1 MQPKVSVIIPVYN
14 TERFLQDCIDSLV
27 NQTLEA
33 IELIF
38 VNDAS
43 PDHCL
48 NILEKNQKLY
58 PDKIKIIDSK
68 VNLKQGGARN
78 IGIREAQADYIAF
91 VDSDDFVAPTMLEHL
106 YNKIVERRAD
116 VSIIKYADVLEGTRY
131 HTFFSPDF
139 NDFITGI
146 HGWDE
151 EVQKFDGKALSEKGI
166 KKALTLHTSGAW
178 GAVWKKE
185 IIEKNKV
192 YFPEQ
197 LRYEDNFWVWL
208 IKCYTRK
215 YTFVNEVGYYYR
227 TVQNSA
233 VHANNELYH
242 WDRIT
247 ILELL
252 LEEAKRR
259 GIYSKYYAV
268 WESIGIFTCFSTYF
282 IFMHKFDRP
291 PIDLVK
297 KIPEEC
303 LGQFPNW
310 KKNSIYKRTYPKLR
324 RAKYAVIE
332 KFPVIMLYLHP
343 IWEKVQK
350 NFSSVKNRKKVGNEK

>member
-27 NQTLEA
+27 SQTLKE

-38 VNDAS
+38 VNDVS

-48 NILEKNQKLY
+48 NILQENQKMH
-58 PDKIKIIDSK
+58 PAKIRIINSK

-78 IGIREAQADYIAF
+78 LGIHEAKADYVAF
-91 VDSDDFVAPTMLEHL
+91 VDSDDFVAPTMLERL
-106 YNKIVERRAD
+106 YERIIEKEAD
-116 VSIIKYADVLEGTRY
+116 VSITKYADVSEGAQYQTL
-131 HTFFSPDF
+131 FSPDF
-139 NDFITGI
+139 KECMTKI

-151 EVQKFDGKALSEKGI
+151 EAQIFDGRVLSEKGI
-166 KKALTLHTSGAW
+166 KKALALHTSGAW
-178 GAVWKKE
+178 GALWKKE
-185 IIEKNKV
+185 IIEKNNV
-192 YFPEQ
+192 YFPEH

-208 IKCYTRK
+208 IKCYTKK
-215 YTFVNEVGYYYR
+215 YTFVDEIGYYYR
-227 TVQNSA
+227 NVQNSA
-233 VHANNELYH
+233 VHANNQLYH

-252 LEEAKRR
+252 LEEAKKR
-259 GIYSKYYAV
+259 GIYSKYYEI

-282 IFMHKFDRP
+282 LFMHKFDRTP
-291 PIDLVK
+291 VDLVK
-297 KIPEEC
+297 KIPKEC
-303 LGQFPNW
+303 LEQFPNW
-310 KKNSIYKRTYPKLR
+310 KRNSIYKRTYPKLR

-332 KFPVIMLYLHP
+332 KCPVMMLYVHP

-350 NFSSVKNRKKVGNEK
+350 DFKSIKRKEGKK